1 MTNAKKI
8 LVVDVDSDVVLL
20 CQSLL
25 ETQAYHF
32 FGTTDLNEALKILGD
47 QKIDLLLLDFQLSG
61 MNGKNPF
68 SLAKSLQPD
77 LLLVALADNPAVE
90 VGMRMLVGDIDGLV
104 IKPVELGPPL
114 IKVVDNLLETGKR
127 HVNPAW
133 VQSMIRLGSN
143 SLLSTTQ
150 KLLERQI
157 LDIFSETF
165 SAPNIG
171 IYHRPGPNAEFIP
184 ISERGKLPA
193 ADDPFWKIDGLQ
205 QFQITNPFFRWIVST
220 KVDSDP
226 QRLLERFQWSTL
238 LVVTVRRRKEQF
250 LFLAARNL
258 DEPAF
263 NPGDLD
269 WMLLLATQAIVA
281 MENVLLFSNVAGLVQ
296 RVEKSG
302 GILQRAEKMNVVER
316 VMPALVHEINTVLQ
330 SIKNNLYLAGH
341 QRLQNDR
348 VNEYLTTAQKEL
360 YRSEGMV
367 QRLLSLVGPGSE
379 DAGELDLEVI
389 IKQVLSLYAY
399 KLREG
404 NIQVRTT
411 YTRPVPSIKGERDK
425 VELVFLLIL
434 MNSLDALAAGNTV
447 KTIWMDVQREE
458 GFLQVVIEDSGA
470 GFPESIYSNLMKP
483 FVTSKPKGLGMGLV
497 VSQRIIESQGGN
509 LSIIPARHGQGACIE
524 IYLPCGVKNT

>member
-25 ETQAYHF
+25 ETRSYLF
-32 FGTTDLNEALKILGD
+32 LGTTDPNEALEMLGD
-47 QKIDLLLLDFQLSG
+47 QKIDLLLLDFQSSG
-61 MNGKNPF
+61 INGKNLF
-68 SLAKSLQPD
+68 SLARSLQPD
-77 LLLVALADNPAVE
+77 LLLVALADNQAVE
-90 VGMRMLVGDIDGLV
+90 AGMRMLVGEIDGLV
-104 IKPVELGPPL
+104 IKPVELGLPL
-114 IKVVDNLLETGKR
+114 IKVVENLLETGKR
-127 HVNPAW
+127 PVNPSC
-133 VQSMIRLGSN
+133 VQSMIRLGST
-143 SLLSTTQ
+143 SLLNTTQ
-150 KLLERQI
+150 KLLEKQI
-157 LDIFSETF
+157 LDIFAETF
-165 SAPNIG
+165 SAANMG
-171 IYHRPGPNAEFIP
+171 IYHRPGPNAEFML
-184 ISERGKLPA
+184 ISVRGKLPSA
-193 ADDPFWKIDGLQ
+193 PDPFWKIDGLQ
-205 QFQITNPFFRWIVST
+205 QFQITNPFFRWIVS
-220 KVDSDP
+220 KKGDNDP
-226 QRLLERFQWSTL
+226 QDLLDRFQWSTL
-238 LVVTVRRRKEQF
+238 LVVTVRRRKEQY

-341 QRLQNDR
+341 QGSRNDR
-348 VNEYLTTAQKEL
+348 VNEYLTTAQREL

-367 QRLLSLVGPGSE
+367 QRLLSLVEPDSE
-379 DAGELDLEVI
+379 DAGELDLEAVV
-389 IKQVLSLYAY
+389 KQVLSLYAL

-411 YTRPVPSIKGERDK
+411 YSRPVPTIKGERDK
-425 VELVFLLIL
+425 IELVFLLIL
-434 MNSLDALAAGNTV
+434 LNSLDALAGVSTE
-447 KTIWMDVQREE
+447 KTIWIDVQREE
-458 GFLQVVIEDSGA
+458 YFLQMVIEDSGA
-470 GFPESIYSNLMKP
+470 GFPESMQSNLMKP

-497 VSQRIIESQGGN
+497 VSQRIIEAQGGN
-509 LSIIPARHGQGACIE
+509 LSIIPARHGRGACIE
-524 IYLPCGVKNT
+524 IYLPCGVKNA